1 MKQTVVIPQ
10 LNLKD
15 REPSRVDA
23 IVGKKRK
30 SILEDEPIDFSQCQ
44 LAKAYPNIAD
54 FLEEIYQQRM
64 RQRAGG
70 KLAHT
75 AAIRPAQHVH
85 SIGTKDPAP
94 WEDGPSVSDA
104 RRAYE
109 TTHRGR

>member
-1 MKQTVVIPQ
+1 MKQAIVIPQ
-10 LNLKD
+10 LSMRD

-23 IVGKKRK
+23 IIGKKRK
-30 SILEDEPIDFSQCQ
+30 SVNEGEPIDFSQCQ

-54 FLEEIYQQRM
+54 FLEEVYQQRM
-64 RQRAGG
+64 RQKAGG

-75 AAIRPAQHVH
+75 AAIRPAQPVPH
-85 SIGTKDPAP
+85 IKTRDPAP